1 MSPKSPA
8 RLSRPLQ
15 ACLEILRDGPSAT
28 VWTFCKTGTIDA
40 CERRGLIRDT
50 GRRDADTLRVF
61 EITPEGR
68 VQLLA
73 PATTAPPDL
82 WS

>member
-15 ACLEILRDGPSAT
+15 ACLEILRDGPSAM
-28 VWTFCKTGTIDA
+28 VWTHCKTGTIDA

-50 GRRDADTLRVF
+50 GRRDVGTLRVF
-61 EITPEGR
+61 ELTPAGR
-68 VQLLA
+68 AQLLA
-73 PATTAPPDL
+73 PASAAPLDL
-82 WS
+82 WG